1 MVGLIPESRRLVAVL
16 VGALERVQGKEQERL
31 GKAILEERLRILP
44 NMAVAVAAAQVQSG
58 VTVHPTHPEMVE
70 QECVQL

>member
-1 MVGLIPESRRLVAVL
+1 MVGLIPDIWRLVAVL
-16 VGALERVQGKEQERL
+16 VVALERAQGKEQERL

-44 NMAVAVAAAQVQSG
+44 NMAVVVAAARVQLG